1 MLPGASPSSGAAD
14 AEVTPLED
22 LDVSRVDR
30 FQTNTHWPHFARLRR
45 EDPVHFC
52 GESAYGPYWSI
63 TKYDDIVAVEVDHRQ
78 FSSQG
83 NVIIGDVPADFDA
96 TRAFAT
102 SDPPV
107 HTRERQAVA
116 PALSP
121 GRVARIEEHTRNCM
135 RTLLDE
141 LPRGEPFD
149 WAKRVSAELT
159 TQMVAT
165 LFDFPWAER
174 HRLSYWAEALV
185 TTPAPGAS
193 TTTWEERDAV
203 IAEYRDRML
212 EIWRARRAEPRD
224 DIISALAQSPDTAAM
239 ADDPAHLLGTITLV
253 AGANEASRGAL
264 SGSVVALDR
273 FPAQWES
280 LRADRSLVANAAAE
294 IIRWQTPIIHM
305 RRTATADVEFRGKPI
320 RKGDRVVVW
329 YCSGNR
335 DEAYFEDGDALKID
349 RHNARRHLAFGS
361 GIHRCVG
368 SHVAQMQLRVLLEEM
383 LKRFTLIELV
393 AEPKRTPSN
402 FSASYT
408 EVLVRLPS

>member
-1 MLPGASPSSGAAD
+1 MPREVPSSAAAD
-14 AEVTPLED
+14 AEVTPLAD

-30 FQTNTHWPHFARLRR
+30 FQTNSHWPHFARLRQ
-45 EDPVHFC
+45 EDPIHFC
-52 GESAYGPYWSI
+52 RESAYGPYWSI
-63 TKYDDIVAVEVDHRQ
+63 TKYDDILAVEVNHRQ
-78 FSSQG
+78 FSSDG

-121 GRVARIEEHTRNCM
+121 KRVARIEEHIRSCI

-141 LPRGEPFD
+141 LPRHEPFD

-185 TTPAPGAS
+185 TTPAPCAI
-193 TTTWEERDAV
+193 TKTWAEREAIV
-203 IAEYRDRML
+203 GEYRERML
-212 EIWRARRAEPRD
+212 EIWRRRADGPCD
-224 DIISALAQSPDTAAM
+224 DVIAALAQCPNTASM
-239 ADDPAHLLGTITLV
+239 ADDSGHLLGTVTLV

-264 SGSVVALDR
+264 SGSVVAFNQ
-273 FPAQWES
+273 FPAEWDS
-280 LRADRSLVANAAAE
+280 LRANRSLVPNAAAE
-294 IIRWQTPIIHM
+294 IVRWQTPITHM
-305 RRTATADVEFRGKPI
+305 RRTASEDLEFRGKPI
-320 RKGDRVVVW
+320 RKGDRVVMW

-335 DEAYFEDGDALKID
+335 DEAYFEDGDVLKVD
-349 RHNARRHLAFGS
+349 RRNARRHLSFGS
-361 GIHRCVG
+361 GIHRCLG
-368 SHVAQMQLRVLLEEM
+368 SHVAEMQLRVLLEEV
-383 LKRFTLIELV
+383 LERFTRIELV

-402 FSASYT
+402 FSASYD
-408 EVLVRLPS
+408 EVLVRVQ